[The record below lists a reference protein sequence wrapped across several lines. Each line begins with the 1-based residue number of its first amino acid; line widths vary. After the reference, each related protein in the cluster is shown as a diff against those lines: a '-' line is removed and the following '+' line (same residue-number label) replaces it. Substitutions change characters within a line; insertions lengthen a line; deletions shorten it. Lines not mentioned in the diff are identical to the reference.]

1 MSAGDHG
8 GQKMALDLLDL
19 EVAGGYE
26 PAYDTPGLGTEL
38 WSFARIV
45 SSHPSL

>member
-8 GQKMALDLLDL
+8 GQKIALDILEL

-26 PAYDTPGLGTEL
+26 PDTSGLGTEL

>member
-8 GQKMALDLLDL
+8 GQKMALDLLVL
-19 EVAGGYE
+19 EVEGGYE
-26 PAYDTPGLGTEL
+26 PDTPGLGTEL